1 MKNYLIAIAS
11 HSVADGQEQFS
22 LTLNPYDQDGTKC
35 YETVDELKQDLI
47 ECLPDTPEAGFD
59 SIVGTLAKRGSMHF
73 HADLSDEDA
82 LRLGLKIES
91 VDDPSKNLSI

>member
-11 HSVADGQEQFS
+11 HSVSAGQEKFS
-22 LTLNPYDQDGTKC
+22 LTLNPHEQDGTKC

-59 SIVGTLAKRGSMHF
+59 LIVGTIAKKGSMHF
-73 HADLSDEDA
+73 HADLSDENA
-82 LRLGLKIES
+82 LRLGLKMEP
-91 VDDPSKNLSI
+91 V